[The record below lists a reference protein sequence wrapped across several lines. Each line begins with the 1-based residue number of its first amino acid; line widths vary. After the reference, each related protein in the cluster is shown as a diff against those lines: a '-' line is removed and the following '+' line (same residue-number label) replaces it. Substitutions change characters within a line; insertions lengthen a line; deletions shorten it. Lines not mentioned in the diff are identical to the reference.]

1 MELQERIDLLVRLK
15 EYLQANGHAWKEVK
29 LKAEI
34 HNPWFTQEF
43 IDTAVNQICSAFLEK
58 EALESWVAQY
68 QLQTVQQQ
76 PKNIGIVM
84 AGNIPLVGFH
94 DLLTVFISGHQ
105 ATIKL
110 SAKDDILLKH
120 IVQELYQWEITVQN
134 YIGFAERLNG
144 CDAYIATG
152 SNNTSRY
159 FEYYFGKYP
168 SIIRKNRTSVAIL
181 DGTETV
187 LQLKALSDDMQ
198 LYFGLGCRNVTK
210 LYVPKEY
217 DFIPLIEAVKKYS
230 YLGDH
235 TKYKNNY
242 DYQLALAL
250 LNKQFYMTD
259 GQLLFTENEA
269 NFSPISQVFYGYYTD
284 LTSLTNTLQDNPDIQ
299 CIVGNNHIPFGSS
312 QKPILTD
319 YADGMDTMKFLH
331 TL

>member
-15 EYLQANGHAWKEVK
+15 AYLESNDPVWLEIKK
-29 LKAEI
+29 KAEI

-43 IDTAVNQICSAFLEK
+43 IDIAVNQICEAFLDRNL
-58 EALESWVAQY
+58 LENWVAQY
-68 QLQTVQQQ
+68 KLPDTRQNI
-76 PKNIGIVM
+76 KNIGIVM

-94 DLLTVFISGHQ
+94 DLLSVFISGHQ

-110 SAKDDILLKH
+110 SSKDEVLLKH
-120 IVQELYQWEITVQN
+120 IVQQLYQWEITIQN
-134 YIGFAERLNG
+134 YISFAERLNG

-181 DGTETV
+181 DGTETEAE
-187 LQLKALSDDMQ
+187 LAALADDMQ
-198 LYFGLGCRNVTK
+198 LYFGLGCRNITK
-210 LYVPKEY
+210 LFVPNEY
-217 DFIPLIEAVKKYS
+217 GFIPLIEAVKKYS
-230 YLGDH
+230 YFSDH

-259 GQLLFTENEA
+259 GHLLFTENSTH
-269 NFSPISQVFYGYYTD
+269 FSPISQVYYSYYNDIHVLKKD
-284 LTSLTNTLQDNPDIQ
+284 LTGNEEIQ
-299 CIVGNNHIPFGSS
+299 CIIGKTYLPFGQS
-312 QKPILTD
+312 QKPQLTD
-319 YADGMDTMKFLH
+319 YADGIDTMQFLH